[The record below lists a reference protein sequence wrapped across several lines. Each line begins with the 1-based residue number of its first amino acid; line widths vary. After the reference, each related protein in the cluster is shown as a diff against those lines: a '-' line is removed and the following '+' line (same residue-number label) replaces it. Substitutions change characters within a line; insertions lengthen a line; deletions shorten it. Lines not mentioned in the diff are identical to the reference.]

1 MVQAIRIL
9 YADDNVSDRELVR
22 DAIERD
28 PGEIQ
33 IAEVDS
39 RQQFE
44 SKLADDDFDVVLS
57 DINIPGY
64 EGIEVIDAVRRAQP
78 GLPVI
83 IVTGSDCAVTA
94 VRAMKHGAAD
104 YVIKTSQSIQ
114 RLPAAIWTALAN
126 KALEDGRWQA
136 EEELQRIAW
145 LLRSPTPT
153 TADELMRSL
162 PAYGD
167 LTELNSCREILD
179 AVGRMPLLDIAADFV
194 NLLETSMAAYERNG
208 DYAAGIF
215 SSNWCRLLDD
225 ASRRLCD
232 TDDNREALECGK
244 WHCHESCWHEASKN
258 AIETGEP
265 TDIEC
270 RGGIR
275 LYAVPI
281 RARDEMVGAIN
292 FGYGDPPTDPAK
304 LWEIAG
310 RYGVDFR
317 ELETTAVAY
326 KSRPQYII
334 ELAKNRLQAAARL
347 IGEIVERKR
356 AEEWIRDLSRFPSEN
371 PHPVLRIARGGAIL
385 YANAAAGPL
394 LASLGAGTTGPLP
407 AEWQQL
413 TADALQH
420 GVRRQID
427 VAHEERIFSFF
438 IVPVTEA
445 DYTNWYGRDVTE
457 RRQAV
462 DEARRAQRELL
473 DQQRREM
480 ERVEAELEKVRSE
493 LVRTTRLAAI
503 GQVSASIAHELR
515 NPLGSVRNAVYYIK
529 RHTPE
534 DNPIVAEFLDIIDE
548 EVSASDRIIGNL
560 LEMTRAK
567 ATMKQVV
574 DLAELV
580 GDVFSKA
587 KNAEQVFCRIE
598 VAPEPFE
605 VQADPGQ
612 LRQVI
617 VNLVD
622 NSVQAM
628 SGDGELLVNAI
639 RSDDSDIIILS
650 DAGPGIPANVR
661 ESLFEPLV
669 TTKAKGVGLGLTIC
683 RQIIEGHGGTIDVVD
698 VEQGGAA
705 FRVRLPRN
713 EG

>member
-64 EGIEVIDAVRRAQP
+64 EGNEVIDAVRRGQP

-83 IVTGSDCAVTA
+83 IVTGSDCADTA

-104 YVIKTSQSIQ
+104 YVIKTPESIQ
-114 RLPAAIWTALAN
+114 RLPAAIWTALEN

-167 LTELNSCREILD
+167 LTELNSCCEILD
-179 AVGRMPLLDIAADFV
+179 AVGRMPLLDIAAEFV
-194 NLLETSMAAYERNG
+194 DLLETSMAAYERNG

-232 TDDNREALECGK
+232 TDDNRKALECGK

-317 ELETTAVAY
+317 ELETTAAAY

-356 AEEWIRDLSRFPSEN
+356 AEEKIRDLARFPSEN
-371 PHPVLRIARGGAIL
+371 PHPVLRIARGGSIL

-394 LASLGAGTTGPLP
+394 LASLCAGTTGPLP

-622 NSVQAM
+622 NAVQAM

-683 RQIIEGHGGTIDVVD
+683 CQIIEGHGGTIDVVD